1 MLRFN
6 FAESRGTKIRKSLLL
21 DLALVLII
29 LSIFVIGIKL
39 QISILDRQIY
49 SLEEGIRDLK
59 SERLR
64 LKKVEAEEKQLIE
77 KEKILKAKLKVIS
90 ELEER
95 RKVPGFL
102 YYFGDRKNL
111 ISGVWLDSLDQKGK
125 ALVLKGS
132 SFNLKLISRFLAN
145 VERDLGKVI
154 FKNTKLVSEKMPGG
168 EVKYYK
174 FQFTVEMK

>member
-6 FAESRGTKIRKSLLL
+6 FIESREAKLRKLITPE
-21 DLALVLII
+21 LVLVVVI
-29 LSIFVIGIKL
+29 VIGSIVVVVS
-39 QISILDRQIY
+39 QISGLNHQID
-49 SLEEGIRDLK
+49 SLNKEFSRLKAEEA
-59 SERLR
+59 RLR
-64 LKKVEAEEKQLIE
+64 KIEIEEKRLLE
-77 KEKILKAKLKVIS
+77 RKKILKRKLEIIS
-90 ELEER
+90 ELDRR

-125 ALVLKGS
+125 TLVLKGG
-132 SFNLKLISRFLAN
+132 SFNLKLISKFLAN

-154 FKNTKLVSEKMPGG
+154 FKNTKLVSEKAPGG